1 MNRNKKEISLSVGVG
16 ACGCDGIHDEWP
28 PFYYRRKRHAQLL
41 RIQSKRFSM
50 LRQSGILKII
60 NNPGEGM
67 FINK

>member
-1 MNRNKKEISLSVGVG
+1 VKKEISLSVGVG

-28 PFYYRRKRHAQLL
+28 PFYYQRKACLATKNPKN
-41 RIQSKRFSM
+41 KRLSI

-60 NNPGEGM
+60 NNPRDGM